1 MLGPDCYAVAIAV
14 VLYVLTLIGSS
25 SADPEGHTLI
35 FTSEAGWL
43 STATTFGACSNREEE
58 KLTQL

>member
-1 MLGPDCYAVAIAV
+1 MLDPECYAVVGAIV
-14 VLYVLTLIGSS
+14 YMILTMIGSS

-43 STATTFGACSNREEE
+43 STATTFGACSNREEK
-58 KLTQL
+58 KLT